1 MTQTPTITTLGLA
14 GGQGKSTIALMLG
27 RYLGRLGIPVLFV
40 DADPQSSLT
49 SFLGVQV
56 EKNTPTLLEVI
67 TQNEEKTPIVDAIAP
82 VPNTQLHNCTIDNKN
97 LFLIPS
103 DDSLENANYKLAS
116 SGLSLFVLR
125 NRLQPIVN
133 NFGVTI
139 VDPPPERS
147 HLAQTSLGAGDKWV
161 IPAEANVK
169 GLQSLVRTLE
179 LIKEF
184 QGALPYG
191 ELIGV
196 IPFRARWTG
205 IRPTNATKNSMEAME
220 ELAGD
225 SMMLPHILESDVFKN
240 AIDQRVSPSDL
251 GKPELEYAVQIL
263 AEKLKP
269 SLPEKYAK
277 LIPQSR

>member
-1 MTQTPTITTLGLA
+1 M
-14 GGQGKSTIALMLG
+14 
-27 RYLGRLGIPVLFV
+27 
-40 DADPQSSLT
+40 
-49 SFLGVQV
+49 
-56 EKNTPTLLEVI
+56 
-67 TQNEEKTPIVDAIAP
+67 
-82 VPNTQLHNCTIDNKN
+82 
-97 LFLIPS
+97 
-103 DDSLENANYKLAS
+103 
-116 SGLSLFVLR
+116 
-125 NRLQPIVN
+125 QPIVN

-184 QGALPYG
+184 QGALTYG

-220 ELAGD
+220 ELAGKN
-225 SMMLPHILESDVFKN
+225 MLLPHILESDVFKN

-269 SLPEKYAK
+269 SVPEKYAN
-277 LIPQSR
+277 LVPEIQ